1 MSEQNVE
8 SIDDLL
14 AECQQTIDTARELGY
29 YLLELKNKG
38 VVFVDNNMEPWFTDG
53 KVIQFPT
60 HRRIQ

>member
-1 MSEQNVE
+1 MTEQNVE

-14 AECQQTIDTARELGY
+14 AECQETIHYAKELGY

-38 VVFVDNNMEPWFTDG
+38 VVFVDNNMEPWFTDAD
-53 KVIQFPT
+53 VIQFPT